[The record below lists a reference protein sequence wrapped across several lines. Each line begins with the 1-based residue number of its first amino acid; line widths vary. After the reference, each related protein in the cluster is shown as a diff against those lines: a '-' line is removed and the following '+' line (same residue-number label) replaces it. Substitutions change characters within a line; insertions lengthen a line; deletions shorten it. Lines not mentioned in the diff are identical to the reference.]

1 MGRSLRSLL
10 AVGQIEGV
18 GRTPMGELL
27 VRVMRAVESTLQHA
41 LERRGSGHTPGVAI
55 GAHRSLCP
63 PGPRRGNRVPGS
75 GRDRD
80 GAAPA
85 LPLTLAAR
93 FVTASIRV
101 FAEPDRSLDNRVGD
115 VIQRPVRHLSPFA
128 HQDVRL
134 LKLTIGLDGHHPCG
148 LVNLDAVT
156 GIGAVAHAAS
166 LGPSSSVR
174 KGQRFQRIEQG
185 FPSRRLPLHV
195 ATGRMHFA
203 EIGQVER
210 VGPPKTR
217 VLRRPSKHRA
227 SSALPGAHFR
237 TAVAVTSLRFTLSGA
252 TIDRRGS
259 LA

>member
-41 LERRGSGHTPGVAI
+41 LE
-55 GAHRSLCP
+55 
-63 PGPRRGNRVPGS
+63 RRGNRVPGS

-134 LKLTIGLDGHHPCG
+134 L
-148 LVNLDAVT
+148 
-156 GIGAVAHAAS
+156 
-166 LGPSSSVR
+166 
-174 KGQRFQRIEQG
+174 
-185 FPSRRLPLHV
+185 
-195 ATGRMHFA
+195 
-203 EIGQVER
+203 
-210 VGPPKTR
+210 
-217 VLRRPSKHRA
+217 
-227 SSALPGAHFR
+227 
-237 TAVAVTSLRFTLSGA
+237 
-252 TIDRRGS
+252 
-259 LA
+259 